1 MTGNN
6 EYRYKAF
13 TTKLLMRDMHF
24 NKSAPKAGEPFPEF
38 ELTTTEGDII
48 SKQDFINN
56 KPLLLVFGSLTCPM
70 TASAMPRLESLHK
83 KFGDKVEFVLLNVR
97 EAHPG
102 EYLPQ
107 PETTESKME
116 HARQLKQLYGLHW
129 TVANDDI
136 NGSLHRLLDPKPN
149 AAFIMSSTGDVLFR
163 SLWASDEEA
172 LTEALDKLVHGKA
185 LVKTQSQNTLLPV
198 MRAMGVVYEVMQ
210 RGGPSAVRD
219 LWLAGFP
226 MALAGK
232 LASLLKPLSA
242 DVRGIVSVSTLGVSM
257 AAVIGL
263 VVYWL

>member
-13 TTKLLMRDMHF
+13 TAKLLMRDMHF
-24 NKSAPKAGEPFPEF
+24 HKSAPKAGEPFPEF
-38 ELTTTEGDII
+38 KLETTDGQII
-48 SKQDFINN
+48 SKQDFVDN

-70 TASAMPRLESLHK
+70 TASAMPRLDRLHK
-83 KFGDKVEFVLLNVR
+83 KFGDQVEFVLLNVR

-136 NGSLHRLLDPKPN
+136 NGNLHRALDPKPN
-149 AAFIMSSTGDVLFR
+149 AAFIMSSTGDVVFR

-172 LTEALDKLVHGKA
+172 LTEALDKLVHDKP
-185 LVKTQSQNTLLPV
+185 LVKTQSQNMLLPV
-198 MRAMGVVYEVMQ
+198 MRAMGVVNEIMH